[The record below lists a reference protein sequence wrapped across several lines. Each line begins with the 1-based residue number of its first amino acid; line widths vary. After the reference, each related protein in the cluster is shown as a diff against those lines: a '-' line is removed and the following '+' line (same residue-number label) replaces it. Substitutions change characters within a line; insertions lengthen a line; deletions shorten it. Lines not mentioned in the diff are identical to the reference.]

1 MKFYNELSK
10 MVFNKLE
17 NLYGDKIPNNIIEM
31 INSELDNL
39 SDNNQSRLLLDVIN
53 MNDYLNAKYEN
64 EFIFVGTI
72 SEWYISYLLGVTSV
86 DPINIDY
93 HKNIK
98 SHLLLKEGIM
108 DEVVNYLNEFFNNTI
123 KASTTT
129 SKEDLPFYHYL
140 VVDHDNKLTYSKYIY
155 TINKNNNKIEIESV
169 TSLQDKYTIND

>member
-1 MKFYNELSK
+1 
-10 MVFNKLE
+10 
-17 NLYGDKIPNNIIEM
+17 
-31 INSELDNL
+31 
-39 SDNNQSRLLLDVIN
+39 
-53 MNDYLNAKYEN
+53 
-64 EFIFVGTI
+64 
-72 SEWYISYLLGVTSV
+72 
-86 DPINIDY
+86 
-93 HKNIK
+93 
-98 SHLLLKEGIM
+98 M